1 MNQQIKPSAVERATM
16 LMTAIVIVSEVLI
29 FLISGG
35 FNVNSKL
42 SSIDSEIKSL
52 KQEIQ
57 LINQIQDRRLDRLES
72 SVKSR

>member
-35 FNVNSKL
+35 FNVSNKL
-42 SSIDSEIKSL
+42 LSIDSEIKNI